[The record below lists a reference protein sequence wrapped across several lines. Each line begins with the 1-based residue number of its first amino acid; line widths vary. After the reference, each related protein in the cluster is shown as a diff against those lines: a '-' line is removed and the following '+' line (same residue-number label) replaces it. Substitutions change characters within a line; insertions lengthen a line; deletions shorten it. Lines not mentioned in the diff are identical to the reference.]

1 MDNSQDAEG
10 LIIWTC
16 IRTCMFRCY
25 SKRIL
30 ITALYQRLFSYRLLI
45 LDWLDVKSSV
55 PEAYHYS
62 FAQVGE
68 YILLRWSNASNS
80 NHEQFTLIWKITLR
94 SSNVFGQPFIFV
106 GELRWISRSTSCS
119 SRKILLFKSFLFSF
133 NNFNNLATTMHST
146 SQCSLRLK
154 LFSLSHYEREW
165 NKIKPSDDER
175 NNSRNPPLSIRLNNC
190 RVAINTFPRQLTRN

>member
-16 IRTCMFRCY
+16 IRTCMFRCC

-45 LDWLDVKSSV
+45 LDWLNVKSSV

-68 YILLRWSNASNS
+68 YTLLRWSNAFNS

-94 SSNVFGQPFIFV
+94 SSNVFGQPFVFV
-106 GELRWISRSTSCS
+106 GSCS
-119 SRKILLFKSFLFSF
+119 SWKILLFKSFLFSF
-133 NNFNNLATTMHST
+133 NNFNNLATTMFNFSMFT
-146 SQCSLRLK
+146 SLKIVLSLSLRTRMEQDK
-154 LFSLSHYEREW
+154 TERW
-165 NKIKPSDDER
+165 WKK
-175 NNSRNPPLSIRLNNC
+175 
-190 RVAINTFPRQLTRN
+190 

>member
-1 MDNSQDAEG
+1 MDNSQDAER

-16 IRTCMFRCY
+16 IRTCMFRCC

-68 YILLRWSNASNS
+68 YTLLRWSNASNS

-94 SSNVFGQPFIFV
+94 SSNVFGQSLVFV
-106 GELRWISRSTSCS
+106 GLCS
-119 SRKILLFKSFLFSF
+119 SWKILLFKSFLFSF
-133 NNFNNLATTMHST
+133 NNFNNLATTMFNFSMFT
-146 SQCSLRLK
+146 SLK
-154 LFSLSHYEREW
+154 IVFSLSLRTRMEQDKTERW
-165 NKIKPSDDER
+165 WKK
-175 NNSRNPPLSIRLNNC
+175 
-190 RVAINTFPRQLTRN
+190 

>member
-1 MDNSQDAEG
+1 MDNSQDAER

-16 IRTCMFRCY
+16 IRTCMFRCC

-55 PEAYHYS
+55 PEVYHYS

-68 YILLRWSNASNS
+68 YTLLCWSNASNS

-133 NNFNNLATTMHST
+133 NNFNNLATTMFNFSMFT
-146 SQCSLRLK
+146 LLKIVLSLSLRTRMEQDK
-154 LFSLSHYEREW
+154 TERW
-165 NKIKPSDDER
+165 WKK
-175 NNSRNPPLSIRLNNC
+175 
-190 RVAINTFPRQLTRN
+190 

>member
-1 MDNSQDAEG
+1 MDNSQDAEE

-16 IRTCMFRCY
+16 IRTCMFLLF
-25 SKRIL
+25 IITAL

-68 YILLRWSNASNS
+68 YTLLRWSNASNS

-94 SSNVFGQPFIFV
+94 SS
-106 GELRWISRSTSCS
+106 W
-119 SRKILLFKSFLFSF
+119 KILLFKSFLFSF

-154 LFSLSHYEREW
+154 LFYLSYYEREW

-175 NNSRNPPLSIRLNNC
+175 NNSRNPPLSVRLNNC